1 MKSSNL
7 DILRAI
13 AVGCVFLSHLVE
25 ATTPFRIGSLGR
37 FGVILFFVHTS
48 LVLMMSLG
56 RLSRDASGTALLKVF
71 WTRRFFRI
79 YPLSVVA
86 VLVVWLLRIPPYPHA
101 SYMAPS
107 AATVVAN
114 LSLSQNLFYRPNLLA
129 PLWSLPLEVQ
139 MYALLPFAYLGIRRF
154 GVRSVPWIAA
164 GGVTAALLMPH
175 ISGRL
180 DVFSYAP
187 CFGGGLIAY
196 SLWGHAKRRLPS
208 WSWPAAL
215 IAAMLCYGPFDNVDL
230 SHKLARAWVIC
241 LLLGVLIPHVNE
253 VKRAPVAGV
262 VCEYSY
268 SIYLSHC
275 VAFWFALDFCQGISL
290 VERGIL
296 LAVLSIAA
304 PAVLYGLVERPG
316 MALGRRLSGVKV
328 HVAAGFAEQTDRGG
342 RNWEALR
349 GAGGAG
355 GSSSS
360 GKVGGGDWAANPGAS
375 I

>member
-13 AVGCVFLSHLVE
+13 AVGCVFVSHLVE

-48 LVLMMSLG
+48 LVLMISLG
-56 RLSRDASGTALLKVF
+56 RLSRDVSGTELLKVF

-79 YPLSVVA
+79 YPLAVVA
-86 VLVVWLLRIPPYPHA
+86 VLAVWLLRIPPYPHGV
-101 SYMAPS
+101 YTRPS
-107 AATVVAN
+107 VSTVLAN

-139 MYALLPFAYLGIRRF
+139 MYALLPFAFLAIRRF
-154 GVRSVPWIAA
+154 GVWSAPWIAG
-164 GGVTAALLMPH
+164 GGVVAALLLPRV
-175 ISGRL
+175 SGRL
-180 DVFSYAP
+180 DVFSCAP

-208 WSWPAAL
+208 WSWPVAL
-215 IAAMLCYGPFDNVDL
+215 IAAMLFYGPFDNADFPQ
-230 SHKLARAWVIC
+230 KLARAWVVC

-253 VKRAPVAGV
+253 VKRAPGARV
-262 VCEYSY
+262 VCETSY
-268 SIYLSHC
+268 SIYLSHG
-275 VAFWFALDFCQGISL
+275 VVFWFALDACHGLSL
-290 VERGIL
+290 VGRGIL

-304 PAVLYGLVERPG
+304 PAVLYRLVERPG
-316 MALGRRLSGVKV
+316 MALGRGLSGVKRGAT
-328 HVAAGFAEQTDRGG
+328 AAPEGQAARRG
-342 RNWEALR
+342 RNRRALR
-349 GAGGAG
+349 WAGGPG

-360 GKVGGGDWAANPGAS
+360 GKVRGGGWAVNPRAS